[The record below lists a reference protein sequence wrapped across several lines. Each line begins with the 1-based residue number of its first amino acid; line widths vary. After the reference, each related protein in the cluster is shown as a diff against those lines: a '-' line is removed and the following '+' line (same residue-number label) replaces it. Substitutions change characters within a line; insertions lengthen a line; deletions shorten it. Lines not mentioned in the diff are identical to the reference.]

1 MPLYLIIV
9 LLAALHPQTLLMQLV
24 NHLFSLFFVLRDLL
38 VELSALLNHAS
49 VRLRLLLLYLLN
61 VPVSRVHA
69 HLSLLQGPQN
79 VRRHRIYVQLGLA
92 RHTNRAKVLLLVV
105 GVQLRKR
112 KSFADA
118 LDAAE
123 SGTEVALSDLFA
135 LELGLRLP
143 ADAAVLL
150 SHERRL
156 QFDALRSERVPV
168 EV

>member
-1 MPLYLIIV
+1 M
-9 LLAALHPQTLLMQLV
+9 
-24 NHLFSLFFVLRDLL
+24 
-38 VELSALLNHAS
+38 
-49 VRLRLLLLYLLN
+49 
-61 VPVSRVHA
+61 
-69 HLSLLQGPQN
+69 
-79 VRRHRIYVQLGLA
+79 QLGLA

-123 SGTEVALSDLFA
+123 SGTEVALSYLFA